1 MLEGAV
7 VLVLCVWGIAT
18 IFYQFRATADAVNK
32 WNYLSLIPKWTF
44 FAPRPKTTDYHL
56 YYQDRCVGSGT
67 VCDPV
72 AIPLAPSGRIASAL
86 RFIWNP
92 KKRNT
97 KAVIDITGFITSY
110 KARHRRRIARD
121 VLVLE
126 LYVPYLALLNYVS
139 SCAQVPTP
147 EYRRRFVVLQ
157 TFGYYRTER
166 PVPVLESNFHRV
178 EPLA

>member
-18 IFYQFRATADAVNK
+18 IFYQFHATADAVNK
-32 WNYLSLIPKWTF
+32 WNYFSLIPKWTF
-44 FAPRPKTTDYHL
+44 FAPRPKTTDYQL
-56 YYQDRCVGSGT
+56 CYQDRCVGSGT
-67 VCDPV
+67 VGDPV
-72 AIPLAPSGRIASAL
+72 ALAFTPNGRIASAL

-92 KKRNT
+92 SKRNS
-97 KAVIDITGFITSY
+97 KAVIDITSFIMTY
-110 KARHRRRIARD
+110 KVRHRRRIARD

-139 SCAQVPTP
+139 AHAHVPAP

-157 TFGYYRTER
+157 TFGYYRSEQ

-178 EPLA
+178 EPLV